1 MSWQK
6 SLESARFCFSRKL
19 AALVLSPAMVMLA
32 SLSIPQAAK
41 SLEFNTSG
49 LEVGQPGLT
58 VGGGVRGLYCSVRG
72 DDLKGLVP
80 GQNQDL
86 VGKTVSKTPTL
97 YWYIPEM
104 SKEDEESPVA
114 AKTGELL
121 VLDEEG
127 NEVYFAEF
135 PLPASPAIIK
145 HEIPASA
152 GLEEGKKYQWLM
164 AIVCNPDDRSSNE
177 AVMGELRVV
186 GEEPTL
192 ENALASAKTA
202 LEQAEAY
209 AQAQIWHDT
218 VDSLAK
224 ERNKYKEEWEE
235 LLASVGL
242 PIEIARA
249 EVIDCCEVEE

>member
-1 MSWQK
+1 MSWEK
-6 SLESARFCFSRKL
+6 SLEWGKFYRARKL

-49 LEVGQPGLT
+49 LEIGQPDSS
-58 VGGGVRGLYCSVRG
+58 VGGGVRGLYCSVPG
-72 DDLKGLVP
+72 DALKGLVP
-80 GQNQDL
+80 GQNQDI

-97 YWYIPEM
+97 YWYIPEIK
-104 SKEDEESPVA
+104 KEDEESPVA

-127 NEVYFAEF
+127 NQVYFAEF

-152 GLEEGKKYQWLM
+152 GLEEGKKYKWLM
-164 AIVCNPDDRSSNE
+164 AIVCNPDDLSSNE
-177 AVMGELRVV
+177 AVVGELRVV

-224 ERNKYKEEWEE
+224 ERNKYKEEWEQ